1 MSSLEQIQPAPV
13 SEEDHAERLDDH
25 IETLKNPNAFERFT
39 FLVSEGMGKPAN
51 IIFWIFAVVA
61 WTSIFAFGG
70 PHLSSGSWLPA
81 WFIGQGFNFPMNLFT
96 TVLEMFLGFLVAAA
110 ANRSQAALTLLLE
123 HIRLNVDRD
132 VDMEN
137 KIIEMQSQ
145 IIDME
150 SKLATLLQEDTK
162 LTYDVHTIVSQVQ
175 RDTSILDEIHRHV
188 TALSPGAGAFPPP
201 AA

>member
-132 VDMEN
+132 VDME
-137 KIIEMQSQ
+137 
-145 IIDME
+145 